1 MKEIASAMDKVLI
14 KQRRDMKLAYKDT
27 LKPFDAVT
35 TDKSRVTVGKLATD
49 AMQKE
54 LVTTDAREQGKEMT
68 KTYMDSLVEACKSGK
83 VALDGDFYLVVL
95 TKKEKLLQNVI
106 RNYFLYRRTCP
117 TPDYD
122 QAVYKYNKAD
132 DAIDFLW
139 VIPARDITIEIKANA
154 LDLAPE
160 LHELRSFVLD
170 FADGTLDKK
179 AKMLNGEDKLEGKVI
194 LEEIHEQPI

>member
-1 MKEIASAMDKVLI
+1 
-14 KQRRDMKLAYKDT
+14 MKLAYKDT